1 MTGVCTIVAE
11 AMITGRFAST
21 DDQIRDEPRK
31 SVNRLDVRKVGL
43 DGNVLLMWRG
53 FTRGYLRRQ
62 VPSFLLM
69 DEPDCVTGPSMR
81 VPRVGPSCHTA
92 LMMSWQASL
101 RRCPTLG
108 MVEVQVDSG
117 VFLRP
122 SRCLGIIG
130 ARSSSATKA
139 DQNLVASVKNK

>member
-81 VPRVGPSCHTA
+81 VPRVGPLLPYCSHDELAGFASA
-92 LMMSWQASL
+92 LPDA
-101 RRCPTLG
+101 RHGR
-108 MVEVQVDSG
+108 
-117 VFLRP
+117 
-122 SRCLGIIG
+122 G
-130 ARSSSATKA
+130 AGR
-139 DQNLVASVKNK
+139 